1 MNNKLPL
8 LEELLKYHK
17 QKNLI
22 LSMPGNKCGI
32 GFLKDDIG
40 REFLNKM
47 GYLDITEVGNLDNFH
62 HAEGVIK
69 EAQDLLADLYK
80 ANRGYF
86 LVNGSS
92 SGNLASIF
100 SAFNESDEVLVERN
114 CHKSIY
120 NALVLRKLKV
130 VYIESD
136 FDLKNG
142 IILPCNERDL
152 EKALDK
158 AENPKGIILTSPNY
172 YGVSYNLVNILK
184 KIKSKGLKIV
194 IDAAHGAH
202 YGFNKRLPKSIVQL
216 ADYTV
221 MSAHKTLP
229 ALTQGAYL
237 LVNDPNS
244 NVEFFISAFNT
255 TSPSYLIMASL
266 DYARYYLDNYG
277 ERDYGRLIDLAQS
290 YKRKINS
297 LNKVKILSQN
307 DLNTLNCINGT
318 DKKGYELDESRYI
331 MTLPSGYSVSKLLDY
346 LLENKIQSEMSFSRG
361 VVLILSPFNTV
372 DDFQKLY
379 RAIMSLDMKV
389 LREEESNLEYIKLNR
404 KKILEPFEVHNAKY
418 REVNLFEAIGEISK
432 DFIVPYPPGI
442 PIVLPGEEITQ
453 EVIDAIIWYQRKSI
467 SILGVR
473 CNSIKIVLVE

>member
-17 QKNLI
+17 EKKLI

-80 ANRGYF
+80 ADRGYF

-100 SAFNESDEVLVERN
+100 SAFNEGDEVLVERN

-120 NALVLRKLKV
+120 NALILRKLKV

-136 FDLKNG
+136 FDLENG
-142 IILPCNERDL
+142 IILPCNEIDI
-152 EKALDK
+152 EKALGK

-172 YGVSYNLVNILK
+172 YGVSCNLDDILK
-184 KIKSKGLKIV
+184 KLKSKGLKIV
-194 IDAAHGAH
+194 VDAAHGAH
-202 YGFNKRLPKSIVQL
+202 YGFNQKLPKSIVEL

-221 MSAHKTLP
+221 TSAHKTLP

-237 LVNDPNS
+237 LVNDPSS

-255 TSPSYLIMASL
+255 TSPSYLIMSSL
-266 DYARYYLDNYG
+266 DYARHYLENYA
-277 ERDYGRLIDLAQS
+277 EQDYSKLIDLAQS
-290 YKRKINS
+290 YKK
-297 LNKVKILSQN
+297 K
-307 DLNTLNCINGT
+307 
-318 DKKGYELDESRYI
+318 DKFFK
-331 MTLPSGYSVSKLLDY
+331 
-346 LLENKIQSEMSFSRG
+346 
-361 VVLILSPFNTV
+361 
-372 DDFQKLY
+372 
-379 RAIMSLDMKV
+379 
-389 LREEESNLEYIKLNR
+389 
-404 KKILEPFEVHNAKY
+404 
-418 REVNLFEAIGEISK
+418 
-432 DFIVPYPPGI
+432 
-442 PIVLPGEEITQ
+442 
-453 EVIDAIIWYQRKSI
+453 
-467 SILGVR
+467 
-473 CNSIKIVLVE
+473 